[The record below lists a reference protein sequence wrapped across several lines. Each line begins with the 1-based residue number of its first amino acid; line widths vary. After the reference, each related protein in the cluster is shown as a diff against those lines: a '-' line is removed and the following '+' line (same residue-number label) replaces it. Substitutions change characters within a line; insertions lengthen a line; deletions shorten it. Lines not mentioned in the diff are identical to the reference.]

1 MDMLVNCYIKINMTE
16 KQVCIRIPDHEME
29 ILDRYAKKTMRTK
42 TDILREFIR
51 SLESTEIM
59 GSKY

>member
-1 MDMLVNCYIKINMTE
+1 MTE
-16 KQVCIRIPDHEME
+16 KQVCIRIPVHELE

-51 SLESTEIM
+51 SLEESPVM
-59 GSKY
+59 SSKD

>member
-1 MDMLVNCYIKINMTE
+1 MIE
-16 KQVCIRIPDHEME
+16 KQICIRIPGHELE

-51 SLESTEIM
+51 SLQESEQL
-59 GSKY
+59 SENAK